1 MSHYNQKRVNNF
13 GVIKL
18 WFKVGRKTSII
29 LFFFSLTMLSVP
41 FLLTTTYFTSPLVHP
56 PPVLPPLDILSHY
69 KAWFGSL
76 VCVHVV
82 PLCKRPRLKLCG
94 KSSASFLNTPGI
106 TVQGLRREGERG
118 GREEKRQREWKEGVE
133 ERSRGQIEVL
143 REERLLTGGRGG
155 PRKKGRGERLR
166 PERDLSESILTA
178 GLNRRSDRRR
188 NGGEKKAENGE
199 KRKRMTELLKINLAS
214 LSEGA
219 EEGNASNRKHH
230 RIKTLRPNQCTVALK
245 EETHSNEVLKVTG
258 GD

>member
-13 GVIKL
+13 RVIKL

-69 KAWFGSL
+69 KAWLGSL

-118 GREEKRQREWKEGVE
+118 GEKRQREWKEGVE

-166 PERDLSESILTA
+166 PERDLSEIILT
-178 GLNRRSDRRR
+178 GGKWREEEEDDRTPENKPCFFVR
-188 NGGEKKAENGE
+188 GGG
-199 KRKRMTELLKINLAS
+199 
-214 LSEGA
+214 G
-219 EEGNASNRKHH
+219 GQ
-230 RIKTLRPNQCTVALK
+230 RIK
-245 EETHSNEVLKVTG
+245 
-258 GD
+258 